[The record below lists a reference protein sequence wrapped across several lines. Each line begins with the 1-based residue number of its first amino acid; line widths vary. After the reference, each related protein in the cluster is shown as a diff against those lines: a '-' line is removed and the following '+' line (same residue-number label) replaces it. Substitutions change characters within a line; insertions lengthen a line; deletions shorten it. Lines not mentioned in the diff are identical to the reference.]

1 MERTLKIPM
10 LGPPVSGSIRRGMS
24 HMQVDSTVVH
34 HSAYITYIDLLQK
47 PDLVDTTTFI
57 WKLKENAYSLSRIWI
72 SDHNIHAKCY
82 PYNKSICI
90 QIVQHSECKEQSL
103 SWKIHDQLLV
113 ESYIWIFNIYL
124 VTLHFCIIFKKLL
137 PGFQDC
143 TNPKNE
149 IHPHHELFFYTRK
162 WLRWLTW
169 EQSRSPVT
177 MRQNLGGRTGRQK
190 IHRSA
195 GYRSHPLQQFA
206 RLANIAGGRNHIP
219 W

>member
-1 MERTLKIPM
+1 MEHTLKIP
-10 LGPPVSGSIRRGMS
+10 LLANNNGCRWTPQWFIILPHHLYLFTSETRPGGPDHI
-24 HMQVDSTVVH
+24 
-34 HSAYITYIDLLQK
+34 
-47 PDLVDTTTFI
+47 
-57 WKLKENAYSLSRIWI
+57 YSVSRIWI
-72 SDHNIHAKCY
+72 SDYNIHAKCY

-90 QIVQHSECKEQSL
+90 QIVQRSECNEKSSL
-103 SWKIHDQLLV
+103 WKIHDKDRWAVSVSQLLV
-113 ESYIWIFNIYL
+113 ETYICIFYIYL

-149 IHPHHELFFYTRK
+149 IHPDHELFFYTRK

-206 RLANIAGGRNHIP
+206 RPANIAGGRNHIP

>member
-1 MERTLKIPM
+1 MPKVIHTTRPYAYKLCSEANAMNNHHHERFMIKT
-10 LGPPVSGSIRRGMS
+10 G
-24 HMQVDSTVVH
+24 QQ
-34 HSAYITYIDLLQK
+34 SAGL
-47 PDLVDTTTFI
+47 
-57 WKLKENAYSLSRIWI
+57 
-72 SDHNIHAKCY
+72 
-82 PYNKSICI
+82 
-90 QIVQHSECKEQSL
+90 
-103 SWKIHDQLLV
+103 QLLV
-113 ESYIWIFNIYL
+113 ESYICIFHIYL

-149 IHPHHELFFYTRK
+149 IHPHHEMFFYTRK

-206 RLANIAGGRNHIP
+206 HPANIAGGRNHSP